1 MFEEELQNLQR
12 SPLHNVERTDRF
24 THSDESVLMIITK
37 LKWLPLD
44 AGRRAYDTWDEG
56 RKKQRP
62 TTAKNLDPT
71 LKSAC
76 SNGQLTRRDNTDRS
90 FPVLLAAEAPPPNNM
105 GVGGRVQNGSPNNP
119 TTRADY

>member
-37 LKWLPLD
+37 LKWLPFD

-56 RKKQRP
+56 RKKTP
-62 TTAKNLDPT
+62 AKSPNLT
-71 LKSAC
+71 LNNAC
-76 SNGQLTRRDNTDRS
+76 SQRTTHAQGLTDWAALE
-90 FPVLLAAEAPPPNNM
+90 FLAAEAPPQSTGM
-105 GVGGRVQNGSPNNP
+105 GGRVQKANHNNP